1 MALSGATL
9 WMPAAIVL
17 AAAALGLAVYVAV
30 LHARMRALAGKIEDF
45 LSCGGRPL
53 SFSVQEDAL
62 SPLHNAAAELQDRL
76 ITAREHE
83 AGEGRRA
90 GALTADISHQLKT
103 PLATLRLY
111 CELDGGAHL
120 ESEIAQIE
128 RMEKLIYSLL
138 RLERL
143 CGSGYDF
150 HFEAR
155 DAAEIARRAWQPIGR
170 LWPERV
176 FTLEGTARVRCD
188 EKWLG
193 EALGNLFKNAC
204 EHTKAGGH
212 IRVLIEQGETSA
224 LIVVEDDGGG
234 VDKGDL
240 PHLFERFYRARGAET
255 GGAGLG
261 LAIAR
266 EAVLRHHGDI
276 RAENGEKGLRVTV
289 TLPVFQERMPLEAE

>member
-1 MALSGATL
+1 MNGETL
-9 WMPAAIVL
+9 WALAAAVL
-17 AAAALGLAVYVAV
+17 AALALALAVYIAV
-30 LHARMRALAGKIEDF
+30 LRARVKRLAGRIEDF

-53 SFSVQEDAL
+53 PFSVREDAL

-76 ITAREHE
+76 LTAREHE
-83 AGEGRRA
+83 MGEGRRA

-103 PLATLRLY
+103 PLSTLRLY
-111 CELDGGAHL
+111 CEMDGGAHL
-120 ESEIAQIE
+120 EGEIEQIE

-150 HFEAR
+150 HFAAH
-155 DAAEIARRAWQPIGR
+155 DAAEIARRAWQPLGR
-170 LWPERV
+170 LWPDRA
-176 FTLEGTARVRCD
+176 FSIEGAARVRCD

-204 EHTKAGGH
+204 EHTANGGC
-212 IRVLIEQGETSA
+212 IRVFIEQGEASA

-234 VDKGDL
+234 VDKADL
-240 PHLFERFYRARGAET
+240 PHLFERFYRAKGAEK

-261 LAIAR
+261 LAIVR
-266 EAVLRHHGDI
+266 EVVLRHHGDI
-276 RAENGEKGLRVTV
+276 RAENGERGLRVKIA
-289 TLPVFQERMPLEAE
+289 LPMLRERLPIETE

>member
-17 AAAALGLAVYVAV
+17 AAIALGLAVYIAV
-30 LHARMRALAGKIEDF
+30 LRARMKRLAGRIEDF

-53 SFSVQEDAL
+53 SFSVREDAL
-62 SPLHNAAAELQDRL
+62 APLHNAAAELQDRL
-76 ITAREHE
+76 LTAREHE
-83 AGEGRRA
+83 MGEGRRA

-120 ESEIAQIE
+120 EGEIAQIE

-150 HFEAR
+150 HFAPH
-155 DAAEIARRAWQPIGR
+155 DASEIARRAWRPLGR
-170 LWPERV
+170 LWPDRA
-176 FTLEGTARVRCD
+176 FSIEGTARVRCD

-193 EALGNLFKNAC
+193 EALGNLFRNAC
-204 EHTKAGGH
+204 EHTAAGGS
-212 IRVLIEQGETSA
+212 IRVHIEQGEASA

-234 VDKGDL
+234 VDKADL
-240 PHLFERFYRARGAET
+240 PHLFERFYRAKGAET

-266 EAVLRHHGDI
+266 EAVLRHHGDM
-276 RAENGEKGLRVTV
+276 RAENGEEGLRVTV
-289 TLPVFQERMPLEAE
+289 TLPVLQERLTIGA

>member
-1 MALSGATL
+1 MNGEMLWAL
-9 WMPAAIVL
+9 AAVVL
-17 AAAALGLAVYVAV
+17 AAIALGLAVYIAV
-30 LHARMRALAGKIEDF
+30 LRARMKRLAGQIEDF
-45 LSCGGRPL
+45 LSCGGGPL
-53 SFSVQEDAL
+53 AFSVREDAL
-62 SPLHNAAAELQDRL
+62 ALLHNAAAELQDRL
-76 ITAREHE
+76 LTAREHE
-83 AGEGRRA
+83 MGEGRRA

-103 PLATLRLY
+103 PLATLKLY

-120 ESEIAQIE
+120 EGEIAQIE

-150 HFEAR
+150 HFAAH
-155 DAAEIARRAWQPIGR
+155 DASEIARRAWQPLGR
-170 LWPERV
+170 LWPDRA
-176 FTLEGTARVRCD
+176 FSIEGTARVRCD

-193 EALGNLFKNAC
+193 EALGNLFRNAC
-204 EHTKAGGH
+204 EHTAAGGSICVH
-212 IRVLIEQGETSA
+212 IEQGEASA

-234 VDKGDL
+234 VDKVDL
-240 PHLFERFYRARGAET
+240 PHLFERFYRAKGAET

-266 EAVLRHHGDI
+266 EVALRHHGDM

-289 TLPVFQERMPLEAE
+289 TLPVL